1 MTNRITFSI
10 SFKKFREPEKIE
22 IPAGFHVVYGESGVG
37 KTQFVKSLAGF
48 EIKNPSNF
56 SIENVKA
63 PQTTQIIFQ
72 NPETQILSHT
82 LESEL
87 AFGLECQ
94 TTDLSILQNG
104 LEKLKKQLPFV
115 DNWQRHPSSLSGG
128 QMEMLNIVTAL
139 STNPELLLID
149 DSLSYLYKQSKDYWV
164 NFIKKGLSKTST
176 VIWFTSDYNDL
187 RYGDNNWLLSL
198 SDFSKSSSSL
208 YKDQTYTYN
217 HPKGQ
222 LHLNIDDISF
232 KYDSSQTFLI
242 NNWSCKINNARSI
255 GLIGENGKGKTT
267 LSQLISDQ
275 LSLSSGSIKVSLDR
289 KVASIAMLDQF
300 PERML
305 GSQSLENFMTE
316 LISND
321 KLNPHLVKTCI
332 NRLDS
337 SQINWDII
345 KSMSTINI
353 PWSTLRFSLI
363 IILSHCNYDVLIL
376 DEPTFGMGIKQK
388 RVLSNFLKEIIV
400 NKHLILISHD
410 ISFINSHCDHIY
422 DLDKQIVSINK
433 KILSHA

>member
-1 MTNRITFSI
+1 MTDTVSFSI
-10 SFKKFREPEKIE
+10 SYKKFRESKKIE
-22 IPAGFHVVYGESGVG
+22 IPTGFHVVYGESGVG

-48 EIKNPSNF
+48 EINNPSNF
-56 SIENVKA
+56 SIEDVKA
-63 PQTTQIIFQ
+63 PQSIQIIFQ

-94 TTDLSILQNG
+94 ATDLTILQNG
-104 LEKLKKQLPFV
+104 LENLKKQLPFV

-139 STNPELLLID
+139 STNPKLLLID
-149 DSLSYLYKQSKDYWV
+149 DSLSYLYKKSKNYWV
-164 NFIKKGLSKTST
+164 NYIKKGLSKTST

-187 RYGDNNWLLSL
+187 TYGDNHWLLSL
-198 SDFSKSSSSL
+198 SDFSKSSFSP
-208 YKDQTYTYN
+208 YKDQMYTYN

-232 KYDSSQTFLI
+232 QYDSSQTFVI

-275 LSLSSGSIKVSLDR
+275 LPLLSGSIKVSLDH

-337 SQINWDII
+337 SQINWGII

-388 RVLSNFLKEIIV
+388 LALSNFLKEIIIS
-400 NKHLILISHD
+400 KHLILISHD
-410 ISFINSHCDHIY
+410 IGFINSHCDHIY
-422 DLDKQIVSINK
+422 NLDKQIVSINNK
-433 KILSHA
+433 VLSHA

>member
-1 MTNRITFSI
+1 MTNKISFSI
-10 SFKKFREPEKIE
+10 CYEKFREPEKIE
-22 IPAGFHVVYGESGVG
+22 IPTGFHVVYGESGVG
-37 KTQFVKSLAGF
+37 KTRFVKSLAGF
-48 EIKNPSNF
+48 GIQNASNF
-56 SIENVKA
+56 SINNVKA
-63 PQTTQIIFQ
+63 PESIQIIFQ

-94 TTDLSILQNG
+94 STDLRILQNG

-149 DSLSYLYKQSKDYWV
+149 DSLSYLYKKSKDYWV
-164 NFIKKGLSKTST
+164 NYIKKTLSKTST
-176 VIWFTSDYNDL
+176 IIWFTSDYNDL
-187 RYGDNNWLLSL
+187 SYGDNNWLLSL
-198 SDFSKSSSSL
+198 SDLSQNSFST
-208 YKDQTYTYN
+208 YGDQTYTYN

-222 LHLNIDDISF
+222 LHLNVDDISF
-232 KYDSSQTFLI
+232 KYNDSQTFLI

-275 LSLSSGSIKVSLDR
+275 LSLSSGSIKLSLDH

-305 GSQSLENFMTE
+305 GSQSLEDFMKE
-316 LISND
+316 LIIND
-321 KLNPHLVKTCI
+321 KFNPHLVKTCI
-332 NRLDS
+332 NRLES
-337 SQINWDII
+337 SQINWSII
-345 KSMSTINI
+345 KNLSTINI
-353 PWSTLRFSLI
+353 PWSTLRLSLI

-388 RVLSNFLKEIIV
+388 LLLSNFLKEIIIS
-400 NKHLILISHD
+400 KHLILISHD

-422 DLDKQIVSINK
+422 DLDKQIVSMNK
-433 KILSHA
+433 RVLSHA